1 MGQIQNVIIIII
13 VTVMLAI
20 VTLGLAYLFDLYM
33 NLFII
38 IVMTY
43 LHLPNLEIFHVI
55 LLSISPLF
63 LPIMIA

>member
-1 MGQIQNVIIIII
+1 MGQIQNVLIIII

-20 VTLGLAYLFDLYM
+20 VTLGLAYLFDLYL
-33 NLFII
+33 NPFII

-43 LHLPNLEIFHVI
+43 LHLLNLEIFYVI

-63 LPIMIA
+63 LLIMIV